1 MLCRVTSVI
10 PCEIVRR
17 PSYNGIWETGM
28 RVFARTIHRK
38 LLLLLLAVG
47 IAPAVAAALYFYW
60 GSMYLL
66 DNSLGPL
73 LQDKAENAMSA
84 IDGVL
89 LDDYGAARRV
99 RDAVSAGETTAG
111 ARPEDL
117 ARFSHVYLADW
128 QGYPVETMGTT
139 VPEARQVD
147 LSEAPL
153 PEADGELYIV
163 ESGAPGETI
172 LLHFAGKLR
181 SPPNLVLICTVPAP
195 WVLDGAPVAK
205 LGGGTL
211 DVFTARSG
219 TLLNLRGAGR
229 MPGYVRRSFAANR
242 SRLTGWLRSPQ
253 GEDEQ
258 ALAGFAASRWLRQRQ
273 NSGVTS
279 LTWVAV
285 SRVPVG
291 DFAPVVERLL
301 WRNLFYGI
309 ALAVALLLL
318 SFWLAR
324 RFTRPLRLLRAH
336 AGRVARGELQ
346 ARVDIRTHD
355 EIEDLASAV
364 NEMAERLERAHH
376 AEREQMRAVE
386 AKASQ
391 LALIGEIGKSTVA
404 ASDLP
409 QLFAAFQ
416 GQLDKTVAHDALA
429 AVVFHGSEDA
439 DIHSFAGKVF
449 ADAADPRSVRLGFE
463 EELLAVGFRATDLPV
478 GPGEADTGML
488 NPEHARR
495 CHLPLRVDRGL
506 IGAIVLARR
515 ADLPFTEAEKNALSQ
530 AAQILALAVEHISLY
545 DKTKDFARELERKV
559 RQRTQE
565 LERTHARLVLSERHA
580 ATGRLAASIA
590 HEVNNPL
597 GIIKNYVR
605 VLRDMPSE
613 RSADE
618 REALAVIGE
627 ELDRIARIVRNL
639 IDFYKPASLTSTQ
652 VDVNDEIRSL
662 LSLMESG
669 FAQKGIAVDLD
680 LDPSLPR
687 PVMSPDH
694 LRQILLNLLK
704 NAEDAIAR
712 TGTVRIATRSEQDL
726 DGSRF
731 IVLEIRDNG
740 CGIQPDDKPHIF
752 EPFFTTKRD
761 QQGTG
766 LGLSVTYGILR
777 NLGGT
782 IDVDSVHGHGTLVTA
797 RIPVEDDLF
806 TRAGPA
812 VAMDGHDG

>member
-1 MLCRVTSVI
+1 
-10 PCEIVRR
+10 
-17 PSYNGIWETGM
+17 M

-38 LLLLLLAVG
+38 LLLLLLVVG

-89 LDDYGAARRV
+89 QDDYAAARRV
-99 RDAVSAGETTAG
+99 RDAVSSGETIAG

-117 ARFSHVYLADW
+117 GRFSHVYLADW
-128 QGYPVETMGTT
+128 QGHPVETMGTT
-139 VPEARQVD
+139 VPASRQVD
-147 LSEAPL
+147 LSEVAL
-153 PEADGELYIV
+153 PDAAGELFIM
-163 ESGAPGETI
+163 ESGAPGDAV

-181 SPPNLVLICTVPAP
+181 SPPNLILICTLPAP

-205 LGGGTL
+205 MGAGSLEVL
-211 DVFTARSG
+211 TARNG
-219 TLLNLRGAGR
+219 TMLNLRGAGGV
-229 MPGYVRRSFAANR
+229 PAYVRRSFAANL
-242 SRLTGWLRSPQ
+242 SRMSGWVRSPQ
-253 GEDEQ
+253 GADEQ
-258 ALAGFAASRWLRQRQ
+258 AVSGFAASRWLRQKQ
-273 NSGVTS
+273 NSRLTT
-279 LTWVAV
+279 LTWAAV
-285 SRVPVG
+285 SRVPTG

-309 ALAVALLLL
+309 ALALALLLL

-324 RFTRPLRLLRAH
+324 RFTRPLRMLRAH
-336 AGRVARGELQ
+336 AGRVAGGDLQ
-346 ARVDIRTHD
+346 SRVDIRTRD
-355 EIEDLASAV
+355 EIEDLAIAV
-364 NEMAERLERAHH
+364 NEMAERLERSRL
-376 AEREQMRAVE
+376 AEQEQMRAVE
-386 AKASQ
+386 AKAAQ

-409 QLFAAFQ
+409 ELFTAFH
-416 GQLDKTVAHDALA
+416 GQLERTVAHDALA

-439 DIHSFAGKVF
+439 DIHNFAGRVF
-449 ADAADPRSVRLGFE
+449 TESADPRAVRLAFE
-463 EELLAVGFRATDLPV
+463 EELLSVGFRATDLS
-478 GPGEADTGML
+478 GKGEDADAGML
-488 NPEHARR
+488 NTEYARR
-495 CHLPLRVDRGL
+495 CLLPLRVDRGL

-515 ADLPFTEAEKNALSQ
+515 EDSPFPESERNALSQ

-545 DKTKDFARELERKV
+545 DKTKDFAKELERKV
-559 RQRTQE
+559 RRRTQE

-613 RSADE
+613 RSEDE
-618 REALAVIGE
+618 REALTVIGE
-627 ELDRIARIVRNL
+627 ELDRIARIVRSL
-639 IDFYKPASLTSTQ
+639 IDFYKPASLASTH

-669 FAQKGIAVDLD
+669 LRQKDIGVEMDLD
-680 LDPSLPR
+680 ASLPR

-704 NAEDAIAR
+704 NAEDAMGR
-712 TGTVRIATRSEQDL
+712 SGTVRIATRPEQDL

-731 IVLEIRDNG
+731 VVLEIRDNG
-740 CGIQPDDKPHIF
+740 CGITPDDKPHIF

-761 QQGTG
+761 HQGTG

-777 NLGGT
+777 NIGGT
-782 IDVDSVHGHGTLVTA
+782 IDVDSVHGHGTLVTV

-806 TRAGPA
+806 TITESAEPAGEREA
-812 VAMDGHDG
+812 